1 MGGSG
6 STHAAAT
13 TDDGPLVAVAGS
25 LEPRQQALQPSDDYV
40 VQQRGLGVEPV
51 HIHFRP
57 QRPRCPS
64 EVQFRRALRKFRL
77 ALASV
82 GGSGSTHAAA
92 TIDDGPLVAVA
103 AAPQMS
109 F

>member
-1 MGGSG
+1 MGG
-6 STHAAAT
+6 AT
-13 TDDGPLVAVAGS
+13 TTNQFDLRRLDRGLDVEIGS
-25 LEPRQQALQPSDDYV
+25 HALPP
-40 VQQRGLGVEPV
+40 QQRGLGVEPV
-51 HIHFRP
+51 HIHLRP

-77 ALASV
+77 ALTSV
-82 GGSGSTHAAA
+82 GGSGPTHAAA

-103 AAPQMS
+103 AANQMS